1 MVEQELHDLEG
12 AGLGAVV
19 QRRVAL
25 HRLPV
30 HVGTDLDEVLGDPE
44 VALVARDHQ
53 AGVSVAVGNLDVWKR
68 KEKRVRFRG
77 LAEKGKMRS
86 SAKFIFAPYVILM
99 LKRPMSDKEPS
110 KQKLEDGIYFASG
123 KD

>member
-53 AGVSVAVGNLDVWKR
+53 AGVAVPVRDFNVWKTR
-68 KEKRVRFRG
+68 RTSGGERFRG
-77 LAEKGKMRS
+77 LQRYSYCWREKCEVGLFQFS
-86 SAKFIFAPYVILM
+86 LLLTVLS
-99 LKRPMSDKEPS
+99 
-110 KQKLEDGIYFASG
+110 
-123 KD
+123 

>member
-30 HVGTDLDEVLGDPE
+30 HVRPDLDEVLGDPE

-53 AGVSVAVGNLDVWKR
+53 AGVSVAVGNLDVWRKKR
-68 KEKRVRFRG
+68 ETCPVSRFGR
-77 LAEKGKMRS
+77 KGEN
-86 SAKFIFAPYVILM
+86 AIFG
-99 LKRPMSDKEPS
+99 E
-110 KQKLEDGIYFASG
+110 IYFRALRNFNA
-123 KD
+123 